1 MIKNITS
8 LMIIFSML
16 IISSAPALS
25 YEERQPFEKLREK
38 RFWRKLDRQI
48 KRFQKSVEKL
58 EKMDDKKLEKR
69 IKRLTKKSHHII
81 TPVSVAEIKESIP
94 YFKSEQFALDIKE
107 KIDKEI
113 SKYYSFSHFY
123 EQTMNG
129 GRRTLCMMGK
139 VGIWTTAPVIFAG
152 SLAFLFVLLFAAPYI
167 DPGLGHGL
175 LLGAMASSASSIL
188 AFFMTGDYRC
198 LPR

>member
-1 MIKNITS
+1 
-8 LMIIFSML
+8 
-16 IISSAPALS
+16 
-25 YEERQPFEKLREK
+25 
-38 RFWRKLDRQI
+38 
-48 KRFQKSVEKL
+48 
-58 EKMDDKKLEKR
+58 MDDKKLEKR

-81 TPVSVAEIKESIP
+81 TPVSAKEIKENIP

-107 KIDKEI
+107 KINQEI
-113 SKYYSFSHFY
+113 NSYYSFSHFY

-175 LLGAMASSASSIL
+175 LLGGMASVASSASAL
-188 AFFMTGDYRC
+188 YMTGAYRC
-198 LPR
+198 FPYR

>member
-1 MIKNITS
+1 
-8 LMIIFSML
+8 ML
-16 IISSAPALS
+16 IISSGPALS

-58 EKMDDKKLEKR
+58 EEMDDKKLEKR
-69 IKRLTKKSHHII
+69 INRISKKSHHII

-188 AFFMTGDYRC
+188 AFFMTGAYRC